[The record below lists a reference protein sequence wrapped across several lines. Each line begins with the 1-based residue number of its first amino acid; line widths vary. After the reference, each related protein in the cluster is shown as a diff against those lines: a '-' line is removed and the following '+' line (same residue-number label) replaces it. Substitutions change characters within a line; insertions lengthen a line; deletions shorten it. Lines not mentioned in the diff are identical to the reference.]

1 MVSERLFSLSQP
13 LDGVCS
19 FLYKDGGLEV
29 ISARFITPE
38 AALAECNEG
47 KITFMPPQFYIITT
61 LASILRGAKN
71 TAAQRATVQQLS
83 QGAFGQMVINPRRLK
98 EPDSEGRAILTYE
111 GDETRGGSKG
121 RLHRALVRLDK
132 AGVSS
137 SCTLSASGYIINV
150 SRRRSLHMRSSCN
163 GTLIYLQKSNLKRFT
178 HQAYPSCKHHGVYI
192 EDT

>member
-1 MVSERLFSLSQP
+1 MVSRHLSQP
-13 LDGVCS
+13 SGGVCS
-19 FLYKDGGLEV
+19 LQYEDGGLEV

-38 AALAECNEG
+38 SALAECNEG

-61 LASILRGAKN
+61 LASILRGEKN

-98 EPDSEGRAILTYE
+98 EPDTEGRAILTYE

-137 SCTLSASGYIINV
+137 SCALSTSGHIVNI
-150 SRRRSLHMRSSCN
+150 SRRRSSHMRSSCN
-163 GTLIYLQKSNLKRFT
+163 GTLIYLQKSNLKHFT
-178 HQAYPSCKHHGVYI
+178 HRPCPSCRYHGKLH
-192 EDT
+192 